1 MSESTMKH
9 LADNYGIAFFTFY
22 LVIPFYS
29 KQVNNIP
36 LLILILALFLSV
48 YFVITFKIYQHF
60 FTRRHF
66 MIDSACM
73 MAGLLILYFLEI
85 FIFKGSTSYQLM
97 SYMILSL
104 TYLPAAFRFE
114 AMKKLN
120 RQ

>member
-1 MSESTMKH
+1 
-9 LADNYGIAFFTFY
+9 
-22 LVIPFYS
+22 
-29 KQVNNIP
+29 
-36 LLILILALFLSV
+36 
-48 YFVITFKIYQHF
+48 
-60 FTRRHF
+60 